1 MLDMEWWRREPAA
14 DWEQALNAESLESDS
29 PAGRGG
35 HLCGAAVWER
45 GCCQRD
51 GGTIRSLWD
60 SRRSQEEAG
69 VGPPGSTADRSVHA
83 FWLLVQ
89 KCKGGTWFRSAFS
102 SVNLGPSALQ
112 RTSALLRNS
121 ACLCRRS
128 IAGRAAL
135 LARQRCPASRWRV
148 VLGIPTPTVGLLL
161 VPAGTVFRMA
171 FLASLRDA
179 LVWPVPVPGVPLGP
193 PRRTASLY
201 PPANL
206 LPSLRDGFRTPAGLF
221 EASLD
226 GIPKGCGDISRG

>member
-1 MLDMEWWRREPAA
+1 MKTQRDELQPEACSLRPAA
-14 DWEQALNAESLESDS
+14 SAL
-29 PAGRGG
+29 
-35 HLCGAAVWER
+35 
-45 GCCQRD
+45 
-51 GGTIRSLWD
+51 
-60 SRRSQEEAG
+60 
-69 VGPPGSTADRSVHA
+69 GPPGSTADRSVHP
-83 FWLLVQ
+83 FL
-89 KCKGGTWFRSAFS
+89 KGSSPKSVKAGRGSEVLFS
-102 SVNLGPSALQ
+102 SMNLGPSALQ
-112 RTSALLRNS
+112 RSSALLRKS

>member
-1 MLDMEWWRREPAA
+1 MLFLW
-14 DWEQALNAESLESDS
+14 
-29 PAGRGG
+29 GRD
-35 HLCGAAVWER
+35 R
-45 GCCQRD
+45 TTPRN
-51 GGTIRSLWD
+51 
-60 SRRSQEEAG
+60 SRN
-69 VGPPGSTADRSVHA
+69 
-83 FWLLVQ
+83 L
-89 KCKGGTWFRSAFS
+89 FS
-102 SVNLGPSALQ
+102 SMNLGPSALQ

-135 LARQRCPASRWRV
+135 VARQGCPASRWRV

-201 PPANL
+201 PPADL
-206 LPSLRDGFRTPAGLF
+206 LPSLWDGWTASRRDAGISAGGRSRVSCGRHPRKPSPQKAHTHPGRTNHGASSEPPPA
-221 EASLD
+221 ARHSPAPDPRSLE
-226 GIPKGCGDISRG
+226 PTEST

>member
-1 MLDMEWWRREPAA
+1 MLFLW
-14 DWEQALNAESLESDS
+14 
-29 PAGRGG
+29 GRD
-35 HLCGAAVWER
+35 R
-45 GCCQRD
+45 TTPRN
-51 GGTIRSLWD
+51 
-60 SRRSQEEAG
+60 SRN
-69 VGPPGSTADRSVHA
+69 
-83 FWLLVQ
+83 L
-89 KCKGGTWFRSAFS
+89 FS
-102 SVNLGPSALQ
+102 SMNLGPSALQ

-135 LARQRCPASRWRV
+135 VARQGCPASRWRV

-201 PPANL
+201 PRL
-206 LPSLRDGFRTPAGLF
+206 ISCHPSGMALGTPAGLS
-221 EASLD
+221 EASLER
-226 GIPKGCGDISRG
+226 IPKGCGDISRFLFSPAPHSAFRTPHSALQSVRVTLLRRRGASGLIPLASASKAASICPGMM